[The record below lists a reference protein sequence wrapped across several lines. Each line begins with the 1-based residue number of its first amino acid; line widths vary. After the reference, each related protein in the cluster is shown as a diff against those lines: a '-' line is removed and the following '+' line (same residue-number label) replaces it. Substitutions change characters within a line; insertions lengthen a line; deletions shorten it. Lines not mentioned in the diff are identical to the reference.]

1 MLHYHV
7 LLLLQPTHRN
17 KFNVFA
23 ALVRYDTQREA
34 CISTFNLRRR
44 QRLQWDDGESFVT
57 LNLGPAI
64 NCYINFCQIFS
75 SLWRH
80 AAPLVSQFR
89 LLHPLRHQIPYY
101 INNFIT
107 SKFGLHHSRFS
118 HVFWE
123 IVFDIWCET

>member
-57 LNLGPAI
+57 LNLGPGI
-64 NCYINFCQIFS
+64 DCYINFSRISFS
-75 SLWRH
+75 FWRH
-80 AAPLVSQFR
+80 SPPFFSQFR
-89 LLHPLRHQIPYY
+89 LLHPLRRQIPYY
-101 INNFIT
+101 INNVIT
-107 SKFGLHHSRFS
+107 LKFVLHHSRFS
-118 HVFWE
+118 DVFWE